1 MEDENPGLS
10 RNSEIAS
17 VIHGKKVPG
26 KSLVASRPKAFSG
39 GAYRLISSLS
49 YQGKGSDIV
58 GNAAFFLLKVAA
70 LEAIRRFS
78 KAKCP
83 FVWRGVQALQLLC
96 YPPLKWIQRWAP
108 IRGLIKTMQTL
119 SRPWYSQLLLNSLIR
134 KSLLRTTQE
143 CTIGSQS
150 YSDVILDTVNVQSV
164 PDSECIES
172 IGPNMNLKVERQI
185 DCNEMTP
192 IRGSEQWKQGWV
204 YEGCSRPLGFEKI
217 IESICHEGPQVTSE
231 NWLLRLHK
239 ELENQGISLPSRV
252 NDDEL
257 SRFYVAANGDF
268 SCLLSSVKKTI
279 RWRDAY
285 RILTEEELKMWSN
298 ILFWHGFDVKD
309 RPCLVVRLGQAC
321 LSLLSHDRPRFAQA
335 VISQVEYGVLRL
347 VDAKTSQITVL
358 VDCEGLPTYKIPVH
372 MMRYCFSLLQDHYPN
387 RLGYLF
393 VIRLPGVVRF
403 VTQTLIQVLRPSTR
417 EKLRIEGE
425 TYLKVLYEYLQALP
439 AYLGGNCHCEKCR
452 NYGDYAT
459 VSLSD
464 GSSRSY
470 PMANI
475 NNEGSHGYALSHM
488 IYDSATET
496 EATFSQVVRTCVIF
510 VLMLWLLVALI
521 TGFYDRDSSP
531 F

>member
-70 LEAIRRFS
+70 LEAIQRFS

-119 SRPWYSQLLLNSLIR
+119 SRPLLILSIATEFSDQEESAADNS
-134 KSLLRTTQE
+134 E

-150 YSDVILDTVNVQSV
+150 YSDVNLDTVNVQSV
-164 PDSECIES
+164 PYSECI
-172 IGPNMNLKVERQI
+172 
-185 DCNEMTP
+185 
-192 IRGSEQWKQGWV
+192 
-204 YEGCSRPLGFEKI
+204 
-217 IESICHEGPQVTSE
+217 ICHEGPQVTSA

-257 SRFYVAANGDF
+257 CRFYVAAN
-268 SCLLSSVKKTI
+268 
-279 RWRDAY
+279 
-285 RILTEEELKMWSN
+285 
-298 ILFWHGFDVKD
+298 
-309 RPCLVVRLGQAC
+309 VRLGQAC

-358 VDCEGLPTYKIPVH
+358 VYCEGLPTYKIPVH

-403 VTQTLIQVLRPSTR
+403 VTQTLIRVLRPSTR

-475 NNEGSHGYALSHM
+475 NNEGSHGYALNHM

-521 TGFYDRDSSP
+521 TGFYDCDSSP